1 MRLTPYRGA
10 NLVYCSLIFFSKG
23 ESVVKCTWAFKIKRF
38 LDSTMRKIKAKI
50 CGRINTQVSG
60 VEYFDTY
67 EPVVQW
73 LNIRMMIGLSQVLG
87 IIKISYIKPMH
98 LLNLHKIIM
107 RNSKSSYPMYLLT

>member
-1 MRLTPYRGA
+1 
-10 NLVYCSLIFFSKG
+10 
-23 ESVVKCTWAFKIKRF
+23 
-38 LDSTMRKIKAKI
+38 MRKIKAKV
-50 CGRINTQVSG
+50 CGRVNTQVSG

-98 LLNLHKIIM
+98 SLNLHKIIM